1 VALSGYRAW
10 RLFDGLGG
18 PVRKNMA
25 VLFDADRIR
34 GVVPGAQVPT
44 DTQLEDLGD
53 VTILPGLVDAHVHM
67 IWDGSQPEP
76 EKIRAGETLPK
87 AAMRAA
93 MHAARTLSCGTTTV
107 RDCGC
112 PGGVTFALREA
123 IEEGIVRGP
132 RMLCSGA
139 MIVMTGGHCHTLGV
153 EVDGPV
159 EARRAARQQL
169 KEGADFV
176 KLLATGGVYG
186 LRHDEPWSPQLTVE
200 EMQAAAEEA
209 RKAGRVTAI
218 HAEGKQGIANAIDA
232 GADTIEH
239 CNQLTPELAE
249 VMAVR
254 GIYMV
259 PTLTWFFTVAAA
271 EEGPA
276 FPGDYV
282 RKGRAMAEAS
292 ARSITLARQ
301 AGVKIAAGTDAGAPL
316 VPHNSV
322 RRELEL
328 LVKLGLTAVEALQ
341 AGTRTAAEALRL
353 DKVIGTVEAG
363 KHADLIA
370 VGGDPTQD
378 IRSLHDLRLVV
389 LGGAVV
395 HRGAA
400 LKPSPEES
408 TAWGAPRT

>member
-1 VALSGYRAW
+1 MSGYRAR

-18 PVRKNMA
+18 PVREDMA
-25 VLFDADRIR
+25 VLIDGHQIR
-34 GVVPGAQVPT
+34 GVVPAAQAAST
-44 DTQLEDLGD
+44 TRLEDLGD
-53 VTILPGLVDAHVHM
+53 VTILPGLVDTHVHL

-76 EKIRAGETLPK
+76 EKIRAGESLPK
-87 AAMRAA
+87 AAMRAVT
-93 MHAARTLSCGTTTV
+93 HAARTLDCGTTTV

-123 IEEGIVRGP
+123 IEEGFVRGP
-132 RMLCSGA
+132 RLLCSGA

-200 EMQAAAEEA
+200 ELGAAADEA

-218 HAEGKQGIANAIDA
+218 HAEGEQGIANAIEA

-239 CNQLTPELAE
+239 CNQLTPELAAA
-249 VMAVR
+249 MATR

-259 PTLTWFFTVAAA
+259 PTLSWFFTVAAA
-271 EEGPA
+271 EVGPA

-282 RKGRAMAEAS
+282 RKGRAMADAS

-301 AGVKIAAGTDAGAPL
+301 AGVKIAAGTDAGAPM
-316 VPHNSV
+316 VPHNSI

-328 LVKLGLTAVEALQ
+328 LVELGLTPAEALQ

-353 DKVIGTVEAG
+353 DKLIGTVEAG
-363 KHADLIA
+363 KHADLIV
-370 VGGDPTQD
+370 VGGDPTQN
-378 IRSLHDLRLVV
+378 IRSLYDLRLVV
-389 LGGAVV
+389 LGGTVV
-395 HRGAA
+395 HRDAA
-400 LKPSPEES
+400 LG
-408 TAWGAPRT
+408 TAVSHFTNCV